1 MHWILLAALVWAA
14 IAAIVC
20 SCALFNQVLG
30 PREGQYS
37 YTNKTQYMGPPARI
51 VPIWVDKNFGAAD
64 KIAIDDAINAW
75 NYALNGFIVLK
86 VVDTEFDMEIPKI
99 VEQVRDNGWLFM
111 KINSDN
117 SMVPVLKDGF
127 RTIGFCERVG
137 GNHLYLVRDR
147 MFNSDVYGVTMH
159 EIGHL
164 LGAEHKGD
172 RLMYPHFTR
181 ARFQCVDSTTI
192 EQVATWNHIPVD
204 RLNFCMDTDG
214 HLVSDDKKDG
224 EADPITCPN

>member
-1 MHWILLAALVWAA
+1 MHWVFIAAVVWAVVA
-14 IAAIVC
+14 LIVC
-20 SCALFNQVLG
+20 SCALFRAAVE

-37 YTNKTQYMGPPARI
+37 YTNKVTYVGPPVRTI
-51 VPIWVDKNFGAAD
+51 PIWIDKNFGEAD
-64 KIAIDDAINAW
+64 RLAIDDAIGSW
-75 NYALNGFIVLK
+75 NYALNGFVVLK

-99 VEQVRDNGWLFM
+99 VEQVQSNGWLIM

-117 SMVPVLKDGF
+117 PMVPVLKDGY

-147 MFNSDVYGVTMH
+147 LFNEDVFGVTMH

-181 ARFQCVDSTTI
+181 ARFQCVDQTTI
-192 EQVATWNHIPVD
+192 EQVAAWQHIPLD
-204 RLNFCMDTDG
+204 RLNFCMDTAEHVVADEK
-214 HLVSDDKKDG
+214 SDAAA
-224 EADPITCPN
+224 ELITCPN

>member
-1 MHWILLAALVWAA
+1 MPWVLFAALIWAA
-14 IAAIVC
+14 IAVTVC
-20 SCALFNQVLG
+20 SCALFRQMME
-30 PREGQYS
+30 PREGQYT
-37 YTNKTQYMGPPARI
+37 YTNKTQYIGPPVRTI
-51 VPIWVDKNFGAAD
+51 PIWVDKNFGAAD
-64 KIAIDDAINAW
+64 KVAIDDAINSW
-75 NYALNGFIVLK
+75 NYALNGFVVLK
-86 VVDTEFDMEIPKI
+86 VVDEEFDMEIPKI
-99 VEQVRDNGWLFM
+99 VEQVKDNGWLFM

-117 SMVPVLKDGF
+117 SMVPILKDGF

-181 ARFQCVDSTTI
+181 ARFQCVDEVTI
-192 EQVATWNHIPVD
+192 GQVATWNHIPVD
-204 RLNFCMDTDG
+204 RLNFCMDTAERVVTDQDG
-214 HLVSDDKKDG
+214 GK
-224 EADPITCPN
+224 EDPITCPN